1 MTTFGSYLSKMNAPD
16 PSIESSEAFGLD
28 SMKSCGMIHRS
39 WNEAVRFRNS
49 PNGSFSLNVTCFLS
63 ADAVTVSTNEKFAL
77 FGEIWL

>member
-1 MTTFGSYLSKMNAPD
+1 
-16 PSIESSEAFGLD
+16 
-28 SMKSCGMIHRS
+28 MKSCGMIHRS